1 MKLLSMLFT
10 LSATVSGVLANSY
23 QQACEGKSTGDT
35 CTYSRPDGSSE
46 SGVCFEPLSPSA
58 CGPDYSDGSMKC
70 IMCGESDSNNDGG
83 DSAPVIPEP
92 SAENPVDGDVLPT
105 PKEAADAAKAATDA
119 VAATDAAGAGAAVGG
134 LDDDDGLGDDTSA
147 SPAAKQPAAVVQ
159 QPTPGKPTSNPST
172 DLDKQIERLM
182 QCEYLTEQEV
192 CDLCVKAKEILVD
205 EGNVQYVSAPITI
218 CGDIHGQFYDL
229 KELFKRGGLC
239 PNTSYLFMGDFVDRG
254 YFSVETFLLLLALKV
269 RYPDRITLIRGNHET
284 RQITQVY
291 GFYEECLRK
300 YKSVNV
306 WRYCTDI
313 FDYLSLAAI
322 VDNKVFCVHGGL
334 SPSIQ
339 TIEQIQILERKQ
351 EVPHEGAMC
360 DLM

>member
-1 MKLLSMLFT
+1 M
-10 LSATVSGVLANSY
+10 
-23 QQACEGKSTGDT
+23 
-35 CTYSRPDGSSE
+35 SE
-46 SGVCFEPLSPSA
+46 T
-58 CGPDYSDGSMKC
+58 
-70 IMCGESDSNNDGG
+70 NNDGG